1 VKKEQVGIH
10 CRVLEQRTPYF
21 LPVTPCALRRRHS
34 KASTRVKR
42 AAGERRAF
50 LVGRK
55 VTPPY
60 GYKKKM
66 YGTLKIRG
74 FKAIF
79 QCAKMK
85 DQKEGIL

>member
-1 VKKEQVGIH
+1 V
-10 CRVLEQRTPYF
+10 
-21 LPVTPCALRRRHS
+21 
-34 KASTRVKR
+34 
-42 AAGERRAF
+42 AGGDWSEATSPWG
-50 LVGRK
+50 VQ

-60 GYKKKM
+60 EYKKKM

-74 FKAIF
+74 FKTIL

>member
-1 VKKEQVGIH
+1 VAT
-10 CRVLEQRTPYF
+10 L
-21 LPVTPCALRRRHS
+21 L
-34 KASTRVKR
+34 
-42 AAGERRAF
+42 AGGDWSEATSPW
-50 LVGRK
+50 GAQ

-60 GYKKKM
+60 EYKKKM

-74 FKAIF
+74 FKTIL

>member
-1 VKKEQVGIH
+1 MRIYRFGGCSKKIDHQPRQAPFRCMSGHVRGWWG
-10 CRVLEQRTPYF
+10 LERSANPLGAQ
-21 LPVTPCALRRRHS
+21 
-34 KASTRVKR
+34 
-42 AAGERRAF
+42 
-50 LVGRK
+50 

-60 GYKKKM
+60 EYKKKM

-74 FKAIF
+74 FKTIL

>member
-1 VKKEQVGIH
+1 VAGGIG
-10 CRVLEQRTPYF
+10 
-21 LPVTPCALRRRHS
+21 A
-34 KASTRVKR
+34 KR
-42 AAGERRAF
+42 QSLWGAQ
-50 LVGRK
+50 

-60 GYKKKM
+60 EYKKKM

-74 FKAIF
+74 FKTIL